1 MQANLARSGG
11 SDGEFKSITK
21 TFSSAWKEITVEE
34 LIGAKFV
41 YALAAVQSNTYDGYI
56 QEFTY
61 IADGNICRLRAISG
75 IRVSTFDP
83 DTGTIAFI
91 GTAGSVLWNGEY
103 TFYVQ

>member
-11 SDGEFKSITK
+11 DGKLKSITK
-21 TFSSAWKEITVEE
+21 TFSNVYKEVTVEE
-34 LIGAKFV
+34 LIGAKIV
-41 YALAAVQSNTYDGYI
+41 YALGAVQTNGYSGYV

-61 IADGNICRLRAISG
+61 IADGNVCRLRAIAG
-75 IRVSTFDP
+75 LQPSTFDP

-103 TFYVQ
+103 TFYAQ